1 MDVTMLM
8 EKIQRNE
15 ELASIAANTIE
26 AETYVLAVF
35 GEYFSQ
41 VHLQALIR

>member
-1 MDVTMLM
+1 MLM

-26 AETYVLAVF
+26 AEAHVLAIF